1 MADVNSFMAEGK
13 AIPAGSALTDITK
26 QTVLPEWYSN
36 YAKDILAN
44 QQVVAARPFQEYVD
58 AAGKV
63 IPRVADFA
71 PDQQA
76 GFQAT
81 REGAFTFR
89 PELGTASTKTQD
101 IFGRSAV
108 GAAQPFFGQA
118 AGMSGLGAAQPYFG
132 QATGMSGLTA
142 AEPRLQQG
150 AGMIAGSS
158 DALGVQMAQPYLG
171 AAGQSAAQTVGQYM
185 NPYMENVTN
194 RIGELGTRALR
205 EQVLPGIE
213 GEMIRAGQ
221 FGGTRQAELMGR
233 AIRDATEGI
242 SAQQAQALQQGFGQA
257 QQAAQTDLAR
267 QAQLASTAGGL
278 GGAQQ
283 QALLGAGRGMADIGQ
298 TYGALTQAQQQLL
311 TDIGKSSGALTQG
324 QQQLLADIGRS
335 TGQLYGQDTQ
345 AQLSAASQLAN
356 IAQQRQQQ
364 ELAGAGALGQIGAQQ
379 QALAQRNLDIARSDF
394 LERQAYPQ
402 QQLDAMTKTMQ
413 GVSSGIP
420 TKTQEYGI
428 QPVGFQPQ
436 LAPSTAAQVGSVLT
450 GGAALIKE
458 IAKP

>member
-1 MADVNSFMAEGK
+1 MADTTAFMAEGK
-13 AIPAGSALTDITK
+13 AIPAGSALSDITK

-44 QQVVAARPFQEYVD
+44 QKVASARSFQEYVD
-58 AAGKV
+58 TSGKP
-63 IPRVADFA
+63 IPRVADFS

-81 REGAFTFR
+81 RDAASSFR

-108 GAAQPFFGQA
+108 SAAQPFFGQA
-118 AGMSGLGAAQPYFG
+118 AGMSGLGAAQPFFN
-132 QATGMSGLTA
+132 QATGMSGMTA

-158 DALGVQMAQPYLG
+158 NALGLEMAQPYLG
-171 AAGQSAAQTVGQYM
+171 AAGQSAATTVGQYM
-185 NPYMENVTN
+185 NPYTENVVN
-194 RIGELGTRALR
+194 RIGELGTRSLR

-242 SAQQAQALQQGFGQA
+242 SAQGYGQA

-311 TDIGKSSGALTQG
+311 TDVGKSSGALTQG
-324 QQQLLADIGRS
+324 QQQLLADIGKS
-335 TGQLYGQDTQ
+335 TGSLYGQDTQ
-345 AQLSAASQLAN
+345 AQLSAAGQLAD
-356 IAQQRQQQ
+356 IAQQRQTQ
-364 ELAGAGALGQIGAQQ
+364 ELAGAGALQQIGAQQ
-379 QALAQRNLDIARSDF
+379 QALAQRNLDIARADA

-402 QQLDAMTKTMQ
+402 QQIDAMTKTMQ
-413 GVSSGIP
+413 GVAGGIP
-420 TKTQEYGI
+420 TATQEYGI
-428 QPVGFQPQ
+428 QPTGYRPEYP
-436 LAPSTAAQVGSVLT
+436 ASTAAQVGSAAT
-450 GGAALIKE
+450 GVASVIKA
-458 IAKP
+458 IKD

>member
-76 GFQAT
+76 AFDAT
-81 REGAFTFR
+81 RSGAFSFR

-118 AGMSGLGAAQPYFG
+118 AGMSGLGAAQPYFN

-171 AAGQSAAQTVGQYM
+171 AAGQSAAQTVGQYL

-311 TDIGKSSGALTQG
+311 ADIGKSTGA
-324 QQQLLADIGRS
+324 
-335 TGQLYGQDTQ
+335 LYGQDTQ

-420 TKTQEYGI
+420 TATQEYGI

>member
-76 GFQAT
+76 AFGAT
-81 REGAFTFR
+81 RSGAFSFR
-89 PELGTASTKTQD
+89 PELDTASTKTQD
-101 IFGRSAV
+101 IFGRS
-108 GAAQPFFGQA
+108 
-118 AGMSGLGAAQPYFG
+118 SLNAAQPYFG
-132 QATGMSGLTA
+132 QATSMSGLTA

-150 AGMIAGSS
+150 AGYVAGSTGP
-158 DALGVQMAQPYLG
+158 LGIQMAQPYLG
-171 AAGQSAAQTVGQYM
+171 AAGQSAATTVGQYM
-185 NPYMENVTN
+185 NPYTENVVN
-194 RIGELGTRALR
+194 RIGELGTRSLR

-311 TDIGKSSGALTQG
+311 ADVGKSTGA
-324 QQQLLADIGRS
+324 
-335 TGQLYGQDTQ
+335 LYGQDTQ
-345 AQLSAASQLAN
+345 AQLSAANQLAN
-356 IAQQRQQQ
+356 MAQQRQQQ

-420 TKTQEYGI
+420 TATQEYGI